1 MLAYHDAAVHNVGK
15 APLGQCVG
23 LARLMFEHL
32 ARLSLDTLRV
42 FEAAARLRSFTAAA
56 LELGTTQPAIS
67 QQVKRLEAQL
77 GARLFDRIYRGI
89 ELTEAGQ
96 VLFEYAS
103 QGLQTMDDGVARASG
118 RHQREVLQVATDF
131 AFAAF
136 WLMPRLQRFHEA
148 YPQVDVSLVTGE
160 RSQGMLR
167 PDIDVAV
174 LFGDGRFHQG
184 ESRWLFDE
192 EVFPV
197 CSPRLIRGKPLSAA
211 ALQRL
216 PLLHLKGEQASR
228 WFDWADVF
236 RGLGVTSAPP
246 AGQLRFDN
254 YTLLIQ
260 AAIAGQGMAIGWRHL
275 VDGLV
280 DQGLLCRPLEGTLRS
295 ARGYYAVLP
304 PRKRRGALIARFVD
318 WLEHERCL

>member
-1 MLAYHDAAVHNVGK
+1 
-15 APLGQCVG
+15 
-23 LARLMFEHL
+23 MFEHL
-32 ARLSLDTLRV
+32 ADVSLDTLRV
-42 FEAAARLRSFTAAA
+42 FEAAARLNGFTAAA
-56 LELGTTQPAIS
+56 LELGTTQPAVS

-77 GARLFDRIYRGI
+77 GTRLFDRIYRGI

-96 VLFEYAS
+96 LLFEHVS
-103 QGLQTMDDGVARASG
+103 QAMHTLDDGIAQASG

-174 LFGDGRFHQG
+174 LFGDGRFRQG

-197 CSPRLIRGKPLSAA
+197 CSPGLIGGKPLSAE

-216 PLLHLKGEQASR
+216 PLLHLKGEQSSR
-228 WFDWADVF
+228 WFDWAGVF
-236 RGLGVTSAPP
+236 HGLGVASPP
-246 AGQLRFDN
+246 PPGQLRFDN

-260 AAIAGQGMAIGWRHL
+260 AAIAGQGVAIGWGHL

-280 DQGLLCRPLEGTLRS
+280 DQGLLCRPLQGSLRS

-304 PRKRRGALIARFVD
+304 PRKRRGALIERFVS
-318 WLEHERCL
+318 WLEQERER

>member
-1 MLAYHDAAVHNVGK
+1 
-15 APLGQCVG
+15 
-23 LARLMFEHL
+23 MFERL
-32 ARLSLDTLRV
+32 AELSLDSLRV

-56 LELGTTQPAIS
+56 LALGTTQPAVS
-67 QQVKRLEAQL
+67 QQIKRLEEQL
-77 GARLFDRIYRGI
+77 GTRLFDRIYRGI

-96 VLFEYAS
+96 MLFEQVH
-103 QGLQTMDDGVARASG
+103 QGLQAMEDGIAQASG
-118 RHQREVLQVATDF
+118 RGQREVLQVATDF

-167 PDIDVAV
+167 PDIDVAI

-197 CSPRLIRGKPLSAA
+197 CSPRLIHGKPLSTA

-228 WFDWADVF
+228 WFDWAGVF
-236 RGLGVTSAPP
+236 RGLGVEAAPP
-246 AGQLRFDN
+246 PGQLRFDN

-260 AAIAGQGMAIGWRHL
+260 AAIAGQGVAIGWRHL

-280 DQGLLCRPLEGTLRS
+280 DQGLLCRPMEGSLKSR
-295 ARGYYAVLP
+295 RGYHVVLP
-304 PRKRRGALIARFVD
+304 PRKRRGVLIERFVD
-318 WLEHERCL
+318 WLEHERTG